1 VKKYCITVQATN
13 DNMAHAECMV
23 DTCGYKHTLT
33 ICNTCCFVTATTVGR
48 TRLNVTLYVHYLSCF
63 EVTLTACFPAALY
76 QQIAAAAK
84 YCARRF
90 HFRLQW
96 PEMLLCLLALQQ
108 IYVTEVSV
116 YEVANLQSRILE
128 DLCFHC
134 PLIPMLSVTIHC

>member
-1 VKKYCITVQATN
+1 VQATN
-13 DNMAHAECMV
+13 DNMAHAECML
-23 DTCGYKHTLT
+23 DTCSYTHSVYVIL
-33 ICNTCCFVTATTVGR
+33 VALSR
-48 TRLNVTLYVHYLSCF
+48 QQRLDERALMLLCMYVHYLSCF
-63 EVTLTACFPAALY
+63 EITLTAYFPAALY

-84 YCARRF
+84 YCGRRF

-96 PEMLLCLLALQQ
+96 LEMLLCLLALQQ

-116 YEVANLQSRILE
+116 YEVANLQ